1 MAKLG
6 LEKNSEMTKKSGL
19 KIVFAGIFIWLFLTH
34 IIFLMILSG
43 HRTATE
49 ESLIA
54 SIRQTEGNDSLEVSR
69 AVAEFARAR
78 LVRCLKLKKGSDQT
92 LIFDQSF
99 QEECSPAP
107 WWRSV
112 EEGQVSAASTNGQ
125 LWSVQFTAI
134 PPYGFLWALWVVRG
148 LGSLVIALV
157 VYAFYFRS
165 RTAALALKYEREN
178 AENLER
184 IARQVGHDV
193 RSPIGA
199 LKIVLAKYLKA
210 ESPEF
215 ELSTNALGRI
225 EQIAEDLLV
234 KGPQGF
240 SGDWHSMNIRELIKE
255 VISEKQQNSQNK
267 QFELNC
273 SLDQISTQARRA
285 DLSRIISNL
294 IQNSLEASDGQRE
307 NLITIDV
314 SKRGLWIE
322 IGIKDTGKG
331 ISDSVL
337 QKLRIDPASH
347 DKPGGHGL
355 GLKHSQTIVKNL
367 GGSFEIHSKEGV
379 STEIILR
386 LPTR

>member
-1 MAKLG
+1 LVKPYAVKISGQCLG
-6 LEKNSEMTKKSGL
+6 QWTELDSFREPLFNEISTVDPLAPNPALESLAERAQFRGVFGKSGGKATRRWNFHKTDSDGL
-19 KIVFAGIFIWLFLTH
+19 LTGQRLHGDPLQRFGDCDLAGCFPVRMRSGSQNLIV
-34 IIFLMILSG
+34 
-43 HRTATE
+43 
-49 ESLIA
+49 
-54 SIRQTEGNDSLEVSR
+54 RQM
-69 AVAEFARAR
+69 
-78 LVRCLKLKKGSDQT
+78 
-92 LIFDQSF
+92 
-99 QEECSPAP
+99 
-107 WWRSV
+107 
-112 EEGQVSAASTNGQ
+112 
-125 LWSVQFTAI
+125 AI

-157 VYAFYFRS
+157 VAAFYFRS

-199 LKIVLAKYLKA
+199 LKIILAKYLKA

-215 ELSTNALGRI
+215 ELSANALGRI

-240 SGDWHSMNIRELIKE
+240 SGEWHSMNIRELIKE
-255 VISEKQQNSQNK
+255 VISEKQQNPQNK

-273 SLDQISTQARRA
+273 SLDQMSTQARRA

-331 ISDSVL
+331 IAGSVL
-337 QKLRIDPASH
+337 QKLRTDPASY

-355 GLKHSQTIVKNL
+355 GLKYSQTIVKKL
-367 GGSFEIHSKEGV
+367 GGRYEIHSKEGV
-379 STEIILR
+379 GTEITLR